1 METGGQ
7 PSFGSGLWGRRYAIV
22 YLALVIRFV
31 VEIGRCYD
39 PTTGLSSL
47 IYFGDQ
53 FAARRI
59 TSLSAVPLYTYSD
72 SSGYDGQ
79 FYAQLAVAGNPF
91 DPELKQA
98 LDNPGYRA
106 RRMALPALAHLI
118 GLGRPGWI
126 VQVFAL
132 ANLLCFLILAAL
144 LARWWFPPTDLHNLL
159 RWVGTLFGA
168 GMMVSVT
175 RSLTDGPALLAIAIG
190 ARLVERKRGLIGAAV
205 LAAAGLVRETSVV
218 CAAAFAP
225 TTETERRAWPRAARA
240 IVLCVAPTFLWAAIV
255 GHQYGGGAG
264 KGNLA
269 LPFASVARKLAEILS
284 AWRHHELDVHVRNE
298 LFAVIALATEAGFLL
313 LQPRPERLWW
323 RIGAAFSVLWI
334 FLGWSVWEGSPSSA
348 ARAVL
353 PLTLAFNQLVP
364 RTRRGLVFLL
374 AGNLTVASAFDL
386 VRSIPT
392 EQTTFERGVTC
403 RYRVGWHAPERLQRH
418 TWRWAAGSAALAIH
432 NPTSQPLRATVSFGL
447 GSVTART
454 VTLHAADDPSL
465 ADRSI
470 ALEPAKRA
478 PVSYGPLSLPPGDSA
493 VAFTTV
499 EPPWV
504 EPGSSK
510 RPLTFSVHDL
520 TLAIAPADAAP
531 PP

>member
-1 METGGQ
+1 METGAP
-7 PSFGSGLWGRRYAIV
+7 PSFGSQLWGRRYAIV
-22 YLALVIRFV
+22 YLALALRLVI
-31 VEIGRCYD
+31 EIGRCYD
-39 PTTGLSSL
+39 PTTGFSSL
-47 IYFGDQ
+47 IFFGDE

-59 TSLSAVPLYTYSD
+59 ASLSEVPLYTYSD

-91 DPELKQA
+91 DRELARA

-118 GLGRPGWI
+118 GLGRPNWI

-132 ANLLCFLILAAL
+132 ANLICFLILAAL

-168 GMMVSVT
+168 GMMVSLT

-190 ARLVERKRGLIGAAV
+190 ARLVETKRGLLGAAV
-205 LAAAGLVRETSVV
+205 LAAGGLVRETSVV

-225 TTETERRAWPRAARA
+225 TTETERRAWPRAALA
-240 IVLCVAPTFLWAAIV
+240 ILLCVAPTLLWAAIV
-255 GHQYGGGAG
+255 GHRYGGGSG

-269 LPFASVARKLAEILS
+269 LPFVSLARKLAEIYRV
-284 AWRHHELDVHVRNE
+284 WRHHELDLHVRNE
-298 LFAVIALATEAGFLL
+298 LLAVMALGTEAGFLL
-313 LQPRPERLWW
+313 LRPKPDRLWW

-334 FLGWSVWEGSPSSA
+334 FLGWSVWEGSPSAA

-364 RTRRGLVFLL
+364 RTRRGLVLLL

-386 VRSIPT
+386 VRSVPT

-403 RYRVGWHAPERLQRH
+403 QYQVGWHAPERLGRD
-418 TWRWAAGSAALAIH
+418 TWRWASGSATLAIH
-432 NPTSQPLRATVSFGL
+432 NPTSQPLRATMSFGL

-454 VTLHAADDPSL
+454 VTLHAADDPRL
-465 ADRSI
+465 GDRSI
-470 ALEPAKRA
+470 DLEPARRV
-478 PVSYGPLSLPPGDSA
+478 PVSYGPLSLPPGDST
-493 VAFTTV
+493 VAFTTF
-499 EPPWV
+499 ELPWV